1 MCIQFLV
8 SFSELI
14 ISLCFQHAAT
24 MALGHSHLEVCEIMF
39 SELASFID
47 EVSQETEG
55 KPKWKVYLILVSNHF
70 LEFSFALIR
79 NFKDQIFPPQ
89 MDCVFLY
96 ERNCNVLT

>member
-1 MCIQFLV
+1 
-8 SFSELI
+8 
-14 ISLCFQHAAT
+14 

-79 NFKDQIFPPQ
+79 NFKDKIFPPH
-89 MDCVFLY
+89 MD
-96 ERNCNVLT
+96 